1 MIRLK
6 EHTVRAKIAQTGHS
20 IKSWAES
27 NGFPQGTLSGWVT
40 GRRNIKRDS
49 LDKLAQALHC
59 DPGEIS
65 EIVWEYDN
73 TAGMLLESDR
83 EEICGIFGNLTK
95 EQRKKIIEFAD
106 LIAEANRQLEMVET
120 GELR

>member
-1 MIRLK
+1 MIKLK
-6 EHTVRAKIAQTGHS
+6 EHSVRAKIAQTGHS
-20 IKSWAES
+20 VRSWAEA
-27 NGFPQGTLSGWVT
+27 NGFPQGTLSGWIT
-40 GRRNIKRDS
+40 GARNIKRTN
-49 LDKLAQALHC
+49 LDKLSKALHC
-59 DPGEIS
+59 DPSEIS

-83 EEICGIFGNLTK
+83 EEICGIFGNLSK